1 MRRLFHGTSAT
12 LADSIQRDGLRTLDG
27 VIYLAH
33 FRAGALEFAA
43 IAATGAEDAGLDP
56 RGLLVTVELDEH
68 MIERDG
74 ILEALVCKP
83 IRPQAIAALEFVEP
97 IGRERF
103 ADRRR
108 AQFAVLARHRRTYEQ
123 QPAALEVALEWG
135 INNPPGRSPIDG

>member
-74 ILEALVCKP
+74 ILETVVREP
-83 IRPQAIAALEFVEP
+83 IGVDAIIALEFVES
-97 IGRERF
+97 IAHERF
-103 ADRRR
+103 AHRRRAAFAVLDRRR
-108 AQFAVLARHRRTYEQ
+108 RTC
-123 QPAALEVALEWG
+123 
-135 INNPPGRSPIDG
+135 D